1 MARDYYGILGVDRN
15 ASDAD
20 IKKAFRR
27 KARKYHPDVNDSA
40 EAADKFNELKI
51 AQEVL
56 TDPQKR
62 SIVDA
67 GGDPEAQPNYGGAG
81 GFSGGF
87 GGGGLGDI
95 FEQFFGG
102 AGAGMRGPKPR
113 VRPGNDALVR
123 MKLDLAE
130 CYTGVRKEVTVDTAI
145 LCDACQGKGSQSGQS
160 PATCPTCQGRGEVVE
175 TQRSFLGNVQTV
187 RECSRCGGTGEI
199 IKDPCPKCDG
209 DGRVKKRRP
218 ITVDIPAGIDDGMR
232 VRLSGQGEVGPGGG
246 PAGDLYVE
254 VRVTPDSVFVREG
267 DDLHLSVSV
276 PMVDAALGT
285 SIFVK
290 DPVGEEFPLDIAP
303 GTQPDETITVEGRGM
318 PRIRSDRKGN
328 VVVHVSVAV
337 PTKLDSKTEK
347 LLKQVKNHRKD
358 DAVVNDRESGGG
370 FFSRLRSRFAGR

>member
-1 MARDYYGILGVDRN
+1 M
-15 ASDAD
+15 
-20 IKKAFRR
+20 
-27 KARKYHPDVNDSA
+27 
-40 EAADKFNELKI
+40 
-51 AQEVL
+51 L

-160 PATCPTCQGRGEVVE
+160 PVTCPTCQGRGEVVE

-254 VRVTPDSVFVREG
+254 VRVAPDSIFVREG

-285 SIFVK
+285 SISVK

-328 VVVHVSVAV
+328 VVAHVSVAV

-358 DAVVNDRESGGG
+358 DAIVNDRESGGG
-370 FFSRLRSRFAGR
+370 FFSRLRSRFVGR